1 MKKNVNWIKFKSVFI
16 ENSNEF
22 KIIQWFLAK
31 NQILVNIFLV
41 MQTTNQTEGCCCLF
55 SKFHHLNGTHF
66 IIAEHIYHAFIW
78 KTQELAQLIN
88 CTSFFTYSYQYLP
101 RSLFTMFTNCDCL
114 AISIFGKVLIGAFE
128 IKQLSEMFFFL
139 CWVTN
144 LIKPFCFKSTLFQTF
159 YRL

>member
-1 MKKNVNWIKFKSVFI
+1 MIRSFWYTLFQFFRLRTWFLTNLTEYVKKNVNWIKFKSVFI

-66 IIAEHIYHAFIW
+66 IIAEHIYHVFIW

-101 RSLFTMFTNCDCL
+101 RSLSSKL
-114 AISIFGKVLIGAFE
+114 
-128 IKQLSEMFFFL
+128 
-139 CWVTN
+139 
-144 LIKPFCFKSTLFQTF
+144 
-159 YRL
+159 